1 MSINYNGIGDIF
13 MITYKPLW
21 ETMKEKGVTTYTL
34 INKYNISSST
44 IHRLRHDQGV
54 TTQLI
59 DDLCQI
65 LDCNVEDII
74 KYEPSDES

>member
-1 MSINYNGIGDIF
+1 MSINYNGIGDVF

-59 DDLCQI
+59 DDLCKI

-74 KYEPSDES
+74 KYEPSDEG

>member
-1 MSINYNGIGDIF
+1 
-13 MITYKPLW
+13 MIVYTPLW
-21 ETMKEKGVTTYTL
+21 ETMKEKGITTYTL

-44 IHRLRHDQGV
+44 INRLRHNQGV

-59 DDLCQI
+59 DDLCTI

-74 KYEPSDES
+74 KFEKQE

>member
-1 MSINYNGIGDIF
+1 MSINYNGIGDVF

-59 DDLCQI
+59 DDLCKI

-74 KYEPSDES
+74 KYEPSDAS

>member
-1 MSINYNGIGDIF
+1 

-59 DDLCQI
+59 DDLCKI

-74 KYEPSDES
+74 KYEPSDEV

>member
-1 MSINYNGIGDIF
+1 

-21 ETMKEKGVTTYTL
+21 DTMKGKSISTYTL
-34 INKYNISSST
+34 INKHNISSST
-44 IHRLRHDQGV
+44 IHRLRHNQGV

-59 DDLCQI
+59 DDLCKI
-65 LDCNVEDII
+65 LDCKVEDII

>member
-1 MSINYNGIGDIF
+1 
-13 MITYKPLW
+13 
-21 ETMKEKGVTTYTL
+21 MKKKGVFTYTL
-34 INKYNISSST
+34 INNHNISSST

-59 DDLCQI
+59 DDLCKI

>member
-34 INKYNISSST
+34 INKYNIISST

-59 DDLCQI
+59 DDLCKI

-74 KYEPSDES
+74 KYEPSDAS

>member
-1 MSINYNGIGDIF
+1 MKLVIN

-21 ETMKEKGVTTYTL
+21 ETMKKKGISTYTL
-34 INKYNISSST
+34 INKYSISSST

-59 DDLCQI
+59 DDLCKI
-65 LDCNVEDII
+65 LNCNVEDII
-74 KYEPSDES
+74 KYEPSDESK

>member
-59 DDLCQI
+59 DDLCKI
-65 LDCNVEDII
+65 LDCNVEEII
-74 KYEPSDES
+74 KYEPSDEG

>member
-1 MSINYNGIGDIF
+1 

-21 ETMKEKGVTTYTL
+21 DTMKKKGVSTYTL
-34 INKYNISSST
+34 INKHSISSST

-59 DDLCQI
+59 DDLCKI

-74 KYEPSDES
+74 KYEPSDEG

>member
-1 MSINYNGIGDIF
+1 
-13 MITYKPLW
+13 MIVYTPLW
-21 ETMKEKGVTTYTL
+21 ETMKEKGMTTYTL

-44 IHRLRHDQGV
+44 INRLRHNQGV

-59 DDLCQI
+59 DDLCTI

-74 KYEPSDES
+74 KFEKQE

>member
-1 MSINYNGIGDIF
+1 
-13 MITYKPLW
+13 MIVYTPLW
-21 ETMKEKGVTTYTL
+21 ETMKEKGITTYTL

-44 IHRLRHDQGV
+44 INRLRHNQGV

-59 DDLCQI
+59 DDLCII

-74 KYEPSDES
+74 KFEKQN